1 MCIISP
7 RHIGQYSVLWVLSR
21 RALER
26 RCNCSS
32 FLWHERQWQPFCSSP
47 PIMAACLLPGWAAR
61 MDRMGRGGQNR
72 CSAGNSSFSTG
83 KTLIQSIGP
92 KVTGDLDRKPWWGVK
107 TNHPSSRMKLRT
119 FRKNI
124 WMKNSCTAP
133 PTPALFESGVTARCD
148 TWICSTTGPLTRGHN
163 GCDWRITR
171 CSQPSPQLLF
181 VGRVSH
187 WSFGSC
193 WWGVGSPTGVQT
205 NHGFTD
211 ELNQGWVFKPRRASY
226 DVSNRHFRKHSLRDA
241 FLRKRNC
248 RMYSTFSLQV
258 FIGNFVWSWNQ

>member
-1 MCIISP
+1 MT
-7 RHIGQYSVLWVLSR
+7 W
-21 RALER
+21 
-26 RCNCSS
+26 
-32 FLWHERQWQPFCSSP
+32 
-47 PIMAACLLPGWAAR
+47 
-61 MDRMGRGGQNR
+61 
-72 CSAGNSSFSTG
+72 AGNHDEGSKQTTHPAEWSF
-83 KTLIQSIGP
+83 
-92 KVTGDLDRKPWWGVK
+92 
-107 TNHPSSRMKLRT
+107 
-119 FRKNI
+119 
-124 WMKNSCTAP
+124 
-133 PTPALFESGVTARCD
+133 ALFVKIFERKTVVQLPPLPPFLSLGLPLGATHEYAAPQA
-148 TWICSTTGPLTRGHN
+148 PLTRGHN

-193 WWGVGSPTGVQT
+193 WWGVGSPTGQQT

-258 FIGNFVWSWNQ
+258 FIGNFVWRWNQ